1 MKDDI
6 WRQSLFSL
14 GGVYMMMTYPLGNIK
29 VDPEKKRRGTE
40 GKNHPPVVTRSNL
53 CVYPPRKSPELLLP
67 NREFLPFLTPSTP
80 DEVTSRLGGDFNAGI
95 GIHTRARTHTQREN
109 RNLVANK
116 QLARIVGSA
125 LSVRTTCG
133 VSLRSFFFLVF
144 KRNKKALGSGDK
156 VQNKKKDS
164 RMLCNTQR
172 WIGIVFPTKEEFCFL
187 LWICW
192 WIRPAAKRSRL
203 SRHGEFHDLN
213 VGRTPFFSFLSLGSI
228 FCIIFPATGQQLRK
242 NTRWTLLLLLLLYG
256 SAYTL
261 FRALFSVKCFV
272 NFSTRNGPLFR
283 LASCIWYG
291 ESTQTD

>member
-1 MKDDI
+1 
-6 WRQSLFSL
+6 
-14 GGVYMMMTYPLGNIK
+14 MMTYPLGNIK

-80 DEVTSRLGGDFNAGI
+80 DEVTSRSGGDFNAGI
-95 GIHTRARTHTQREN
+95 GIHTRARAHTQREN

-156 VQNKKKDS
+156 VQNKKKIPACSVTLKDGLESFFQLKRNFVFFCGFVDGFDQQPNVQDS
-164 RMLCNTQR
+164 PDMENSMT
-172 WIGIVFPTKEEFCFL
+172 
-187 LWICW
+187 
-192 WIRPAAKRSRL
+192 
-203 SRHGEFHDLN
+203 
-213 VGRTPFFSFLSLGSI
+213 
-228 FCIIFPATGQQLRK
+228 
-242 NTRWTLLLLLLLYG
+242 
-256 SAYTL
+256 
-261 FRALFSVKCFV
+261 
-272 NFSTRNGPLFR
+272 
-283 LASCIWYG
+283 
-291 ESTQTD
+291 